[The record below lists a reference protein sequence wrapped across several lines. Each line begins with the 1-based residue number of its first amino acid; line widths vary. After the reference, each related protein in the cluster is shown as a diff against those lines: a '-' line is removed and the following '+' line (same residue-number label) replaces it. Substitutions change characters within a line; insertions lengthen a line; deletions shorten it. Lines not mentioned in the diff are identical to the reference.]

1 MPRARALPL
10 LRCTVVTPP
19 RDLIAAALAAGLAL
33 AACSSDDS
41 TAPTTTAA
49 VTTTTT
55 PPTEVGDGRLVIGVL
70 LPTGDAVL
78 GEPMIAATEL
88 AIDRINDAG
97 GVFGVPVRVIVA
109 DEGETTATATAS
121 IQSLLARDVDAIVGP
136 GSSVIALSTL
146 DDIVTSGTVACSPT
160 ASALALDDFPDD
172 DLFFRTVPSDSL
184 QAEAI
189 AQAADQTGALEATIV
204 HIDDAYG
211 RALAT
216 SVTQAMAGG
225 AISVRD
231 TITLAERDDDLTGE
245 ARQLLDSGSP
255 VAIVLADDDD
265 GTRFLETLGRLNTD
279 GLATI
284 VVNDAMRST
293 NSPQRIAG
301 LRPELRSRIV
311 GIAPQAQSSDP
322 AAPFDPPGLFASN
335 AYDCVNLIA
344 LAAVAADS
352 DAAADIAGQIPSVS
366 SSGSLCRTFTA
377 CVEAIDSGLVIDYNG
392 PSGLMELGRS
402 GDPSRAVFDRFRY
415 GPDGRDTLERT
426 VIVGR

>member
-1 MPRARALPL
+1 MTRPRA
-10 LRCTVVTPP
+10 
-19 RDLIAAALAAGLAL
+19 LIAAALAAGLAL
-33 AACSSDDS
+33 TACSSEDG
-41 TAPTTTAA
+41 APPTTSAP
-49 VTTTTT
+49 VTTTTM
-55 PPTEVGDGRLVIGVL
+55 PPIEVGDGRLVIGVL

-78 GEPMIAATEL
+78 GEPMVAAAEL
-88 AIDRINDAG
+88 ATDRINDVG

-109 DEGETTATATAS
+109 DEGDTTATATAS

-136 GSSVIALSTL
+136 GSSVITLSSL

-160 ASALALDDFPDD
+160 ASALALDGFPDD

-184 QAEAI
+184 QAQAI
-189 AQAADQTGALEATIV
+189 AQAADQTGALQATIV

-211 RALAT
+211 RALAAG
-216 SVTQAMAGG
+216 VTQAMAGG
-225 AISVRD
+225 AISVGE
-231 TITLAERDDDLTGE
+231 TIAFSGRDDDLTGE
-245 ARQLLDSGSP
+245 AQQLLASGSP

-265 GTRFLETLGRLNTD
+265 GTRFIEALGGLNTD
-279 GLATI
+279 ALATV

-293 NSPQRIAG
+293 SSPQRIAD
-301 LRPELRSRIV
+301 LDPELRSRIV

-352 DAAADIAGQIPSVS
+352 DAAVDIAGQIPLVS
-366 SSGSLCRTFTA
+366 SSGSVCRTFAA

-402 GDPSRAVFDRFRY
+402 GDPTRAVFDRFRY
-415 GPDGRDTLERT
+415 GPDGEDVLERT
-426 VIVGR
+426 VIVGT